1 MRHQRLVQKIKEKKE
16 GTHLGYQKTSF
27 KSKIR
32 LGQTKKTKDLLV
44 EKERT
49 RETLSDI
56 LIGDTK
62 RKRRETGVKNLTHQ
76 NWDSKMLRQQK

>member
-1 MRHQRLVQKIKEKKE
+1 MRHQRLVQKTKEKKE
-16 GTHLGYQKTSF
+16 GTRLGYQRTSF
-27 KSKIR
+27 KSKTR
-32 LGQTKKTKDLLV
+32 LDQTKKTKDLLV